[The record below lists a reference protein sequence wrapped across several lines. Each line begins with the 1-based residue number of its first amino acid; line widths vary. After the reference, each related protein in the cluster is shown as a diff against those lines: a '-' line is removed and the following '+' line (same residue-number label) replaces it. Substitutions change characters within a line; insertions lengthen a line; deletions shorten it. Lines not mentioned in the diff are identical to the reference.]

1 VTTAAHATPLRTN
14 ATPLQSQCRQ
24 RSPSASPARGA
35 NGANVTRAA
44 GDRRSK
50 SQYRRLSRPI
60 LKDSITIVVLPMAA
74 NPTRLERLRNDLPTL
89 HRYLDRLARDGGARA
104 DRRRSRRT
112 YAAGAEALGT
122 HARRWPRGIPV
133 RGKRRPGRYV
143 GERPRVLGRGLAQ
156 TLPSPQERRE
166 WDYSVSRRIPPTRR
180 MPKSAGICV
189 TDSRAQVR
197 AAQHRCCPDGPHESG
212 AVVIAT
218 TRLLDA

>member
-1 VTTAAHATPLRTN
+1 MTTAAHATPLRTN

-24 RSPSASPARGA
+24 RSPSASPARRA
-35 NGANVTRAA
+35 NGANVTR
-44 GDRRSK
+44 GRRQEK
-50 SQYRRLSRPI
+50 QEPIPTTEPPI

-89 HRYLDRLARDGGARA
+89 KRYLDRLARDGGARA

-180 MPKSAGICV
+180 MPKSAGNCV